1 MCFAFANHVL
11 CDPDSATE
19 VDVPQFPCTRATV
32 HDHCTAYDLRLG
44 MSNVLTWGWEAAH
57 SSSICST
64 LTLGWI
70 PEGKEVPGE
79 LTPLSQPLGTL
90 LSSEYPKSIRN

>member
-1 MCFAFANHVL
+1 M
-11 CDPDSATE
+11 
-19 VDVPQFPCTRATV
+19 

-44 MSNVLTWGWEAAH
+44 MSNVLTWGWGAAH
-57 SSSICST
+57 ISSICST

-79 LTPLSQPLGTL
+79 LTPLSQPLGTFFFH
-90 LSSEYPKSIRN
+90 LSILNPSEQLASVLAPVH